1 MFVLT
6 IKAKIMKTKN
16 ALKLLLVILLNLF
29 VLNSF
34 AQRHHH
40 KPRHHSPHHKYS
52 KLPHWGHS
60 YKVAPRGALVF
71 PYSGVKY
78 HYHGGI
84 FYKPVGARY
93 VIARPPV
100 GLRVRTLPEKH
111 VVVVVEGRRYFYY
124 YGTYYVRTNGN
135 EYTTVA
141 PPVGARVDALP
152 DGYKKVVI
160 NGLTYYEFEGTY
172 YEAYIDDS
180 GEVWYE
186 VVGVN

>member
-1 MFVLT
+1 
-6 IKAKIMKTKN
+6 MKTKN
-16 ALKLLLVILLNLF
+16 ALKWFLVISLNLF
-29 VLNSF
+29 VITSF

-60 YKVAPRGALVF
+60 YKVAPWGAVLF
-71 PYSGVKY
+71 PYSGIKY
-78 HYHGGI
+78 HYHGGV
-84 FYKPVGARY
+84 FYKPVSGGYAIVRAP
-93 VIARPPV
+93 I
-100 GLRVRTLPEKH
+100 GIKVRTLPAEH
-111 VVVVVEGRRYFYY
+111 VVVFVNGRKYFYY
-124 YGTYYVRTNGN
+124 YGTYYVHSNSD

-152 DGYKKVVI
+152 DGYKKLVI